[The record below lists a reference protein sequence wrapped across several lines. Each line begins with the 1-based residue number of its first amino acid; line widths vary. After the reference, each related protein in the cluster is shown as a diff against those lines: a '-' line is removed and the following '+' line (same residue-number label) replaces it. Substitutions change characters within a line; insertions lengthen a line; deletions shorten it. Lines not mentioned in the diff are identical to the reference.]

1 MVSGGAISLARLTM
15 PLEDGQWGA
24 RKGRFRQAMSELQ
37 EALRLAD
44 SRYEARAITQLDVLK
59 ARVALTESRT
69 NRLEANYRDIIAVE
83 NLRRARGE
91 GHPELEE

>member
-1 MVSGGAISLARLTM
+1 M
-15 PLEDGQWGA
+15 GA

-37 EALRLAD
+37 EVLRLVD

-59 ARVALTESRT
+59 ARVALTESRA
-69 NRLEANYRDIIAVE
+69 NRLEANYRHIIAVE

>member
-1 MVSGGAISLARLTM
+1 
-15 PLEDGQWGA
+15 
-24 RKGRFRQAMSELQ
+24 MSELQ

-69 NRLEANYRDIIAVE
+69 NRLEANYRHH
-83 NLRRARGE
+83 RRGE
-91 GHPELEE
+91 STSGPRRRTPGIGGVRGFVSVEEYISSATIRL

>member
-1 MVSGGAISLARLTM
+1 
-15 PLEDGQWGA
+15 
-24 RKGRFRQAMSELQ
+24 MSELQ

-69 NRLEANYRDIIAVE
+69 NRLEANYRHIIAME

-91 GHPELEE
+91 ERPELEE